1 MTTFA
6 DVAQALGQQLD
17 NATEVRGVS
26 ASTAPRPNTLSFVRQ
41 WSEDAAATVA
51 GNPDTLFIVPDGAAP
66 GPPGPAAG
74 SAAGSA
80 AGPAAGSNVVTAANP
95 RLAYALAVRDCLREE
110 AEPEVAPTAAVSDG
124 AKIGDRVSIGHFC
137 VIEDGV
143 EIADGA
149 FIDHHVVLRTGVSV
163 GERTRIGSHT
173 SVGGPGF
180 GFEMDDEGHPVR
192 LGHMGGVVIGSD
204 VEIGSHVS
212 IAQGTIEPTVISD
225 HAKID
230 DCVFIAHNV
239 HVGKS
244 SFVIAGAEISGSVT
258 IGERVWISPEVTV
271 INKVSIGDDAL
282 VGIGAVV
289 VRDVEANTVVAG
301 VPAKPRGQRHPTE
314 PAP

>member
-26 ASTAPRPNTLSFVRQ
+26 ASSAPRPNTLSFVRQ
-41 WSEDAAATVA
+41 WSEDAAATVV
-51 GNPDTLFIVPDGAAP
+51 GNPETLFIVPDGAAS
-66 GPPGPAAG
+66 GPTP
-74 SAAGSA
+74 
-80 AGPAAGSNVVTAANP
+80 GSNVVTAANP
-95 RLAYALAVRDCLREE
+95 RLAYALAVRDCLRDE
-110 AEPEVAPTAAVSDG
+110 AEPEVASTAAVSDG
-124 AKIGDRVSIGHFC
+124 AKIGDRVAIGHFC

-301 VPAKPRGQRHPTE
+301 VPAKPRGQRYPTE
-314 PAP
+314 PAS

>member
-6 DVAQALGQQLD
+6 EVARALGQDLD
-17 NATEVRGVS
+17 NGTEVRGVS
-26 ASTAPRPNTLSFVRQ
+26 ASSAPRPNTLSFVRQ

-51 GNPDTLFIVPDGAAP
+51 GNPDTLFIVPDGAVP
-66 GPPGPAAG
+66 DGAA
-74 SAAGSA
+74 SS
-80 AGPAAGSNVVTAANP
+80 PNVVTAANP
-95 RLAYALAVRDCLREE
+95 RLAYALAVRDCLRDD
-110 AEPEVAPTAAVSDG
+110 AEPEVASTAAVSDG

-301 VPAKPRGQRHPTE
+301 VPAKPRGQRYPTE
-314 PAP
+314 PAS

>member
-6 DVAQALGQQLD
+6 DVAQALGQELD
-17 NATEVRGVS
+17 NETEVRGVS
-26 ASTAPRPNTLSFVRQ
+26 ASSAPRPNTLSFVRQ

-51 GNPDTLFIVPDGAAP
+51 GNPDTLFVVPNGAVS
-66 GPPGPAAG
+66 GP
-74 SAAGSA
+74 
-80 AGPAAGSNVVTAANP
+80 NVVTAANP
-95 RLAYALAVRDCLREE
+95 RLAYALAVRDCLRDD

-301 VPAKPRGQRHPTE
+301 VPAKPRGQRYPTE
-314 PAP
+314 PAS

>member
-6 DVAQALGQQLD
+6 EVAQALGQELD
-17 NATEVRGVS
+17 NETEVRGVS
-26 ASTAPRPNTLSFVRQ
+26 ASSAPRPNTLSFVRQ

-51 GNPDTLFIVPDGAAP
+51 GNPDTLFIVPDGAAS
-66 GPPGPAAG
+66 GPNA
-74 SAAGSA
+74 
-80 AGPAAGSNVVTAANP
+80 VTAANP
-95 RLAYALAVRDCLREE
+95 RLAYALAVRDCLRDE

-301 VPAKPRGQRHPTE
+301 VPAKPRGQRYPTE
-314 PAP
+314 PAS

>member
-6 DVAQALGQQLD
+6 DVAQALGQELD
-17 NATEVRGVS
+17 NETEVRGVS
-26 ASTAPRPNTLSFVRQ
+26 ASLAPRPNTLSFVRQ

-51 GNPDTLFIVPDGAAP
+51 GNPDTLFIVPDGAVS
-66 GPPGPAAG
+66 GP
-74 SAAGSA
+74 
-80 AGPAAGSNVVTAANP
+80 NVVPAANP
-95 RLAYALAVRDCLREE
+95 RLAYALAVRDCLRDE
-110 AEPEVAPTAAVSDG
+110 AEPEVASTAAVSDG

-301 VPAKPRGQRHPTE
+301 VPAKPRGQRYPTE
-314 PAP
+314 PAS

>member
-6 DVAQALGQQLD
+6 DVAQALGQELD
-17 NATEVRGVS
+17 NETEVHGVS
-26 ASTAPRPNTLSFVRQ
+26 ASSAPRPNTLSFVRQ
-41 WSEDAAATVA
+41 WSDDAAATVA
-51 GNPDTLFIVPDGAAP
+51 GNPDTLFIVPDGAAS
-66 GPPGPAAG
+66 GP
-74 SAAGSA
+74 
-80 AGPAAGSNVVTAANP
+80 NVVTAANP
-95 RLAYALAVRDCLREE
+95 RLAYALAVRDCLRDE

-137 VIEDGV
+137 VIEAGV

-173 SVGGPGF
+173 SVGGSGF
-180 GFEMDDEGHPVR
+180 GFEMDDEGRPVR

-301 VPAKPRGQRHPTE
+301 VPAKPRGQRYPTE
-314 PAP
+314 PAS

>member
-6 DVAQALGQQLD
+6 DVAQALGQKLD
-17 NATEVRGVS
+17 NETEVHGVS
-26 ASTAPRPNTLSFVRQ
+26 ASSAPRPNTLSFVRQ

-51 GNPDTLFIVPDGAAP
+51 GNPDTLFIVPDGAAS
-66 GPPGPAAG
+66 GQ
-74 SAAGSA
+74 
-80 AGPAAGSNVVTAANP
+80 NVVTAGNP
-95 RLAYALAVRDCLREE
+95 RLAYALAVRDCLRDE
-110 AEPEVAPTAAVSDG
+110 AEPEVASTAAVSDG

-192 LGHMGGVVIGSD
+192 LGHMGGVVVGSD

-258 IGERVWISPEVTV
+258 IGDRVWISPEVTV

-301 VPAKPRGQRHPTE
+301 VPAKPRGQRYPTE
-314 PAP
+314 PAS

>member
-6 DVAQALGQQLD
+6 DVARALGQELD

-26 ASTAPRPNTLSFVRQ
+26 RV
-41 WSEDAAATVA
+41 
-51 GNPDTLFIVPDGAAP
+51 DGAAAQHAVVRAAVVRGRRGDGGRQP
-66 GPPGPAAG
+66 GHPVHRPRRRRLGPERRD
-74 SAAGSA
+74 
-80 AGPAAGSNVVTAANP
+80 AANP
-95 RLAYALAVRDCLREE
+95 RLAYALAVRDCLRDE

-149 FIDHHVVLRTGVSV
+149 FVDHHVVLRTGVRV

-301 VPAKPRGQRHPTE
+301 VPAKPRGQRYPTE
-314 PAP
+314 PAS

>member
-1 MTTFA
+1 M
-6 DVAQALGQQLD
+6 
-17 NATEVRGVS
+17 
-26 ASTAPRPNTLSFVRQ
+26 
-41 WSEDAAATVA
+41 
-51 GNPDTLFIVPDGAAP
+51 
-66 GPPGPAAG
+66 
-74 SAAGSA
+74 
-80 AGPAAGSNVVTAANP
+80 TAANP
-95 RLAYALAVRDCLREE
+95 RLAYALAVRDCLRDE
-110 AEPEVAPTAAVSDG
+110 AEPEVASTAAVSDG

-289 VRDVEANTVVAG
+289 VRDVEENTVVAG
-301 VPAKPRGQRHPTE
+301 VPAKPRGQRYPTE
-314 PAP
+314 PAS

>member
-6 DVAQALGQQLD
+6 DVAQALGQELD
-17 NATEVRGVS
+17 NVTEVHGVS
-26 ASTAPRPNTLSFVRQ
+26 ASSAPRPNTLSFVRQ

-51 GNPDTLFIVPDGAAP
+51 GNPDTLFIVPDGAVP
-66 GPPGPAAG
+66 GPTP
-74 SAAGSA
+74 
-80 AGPAAGSNVVTAANP
+80 GSNVVTAANP
-95 RLAYALAVRDCLREE
+95 RLAYALAVRDCLRDD
-110 AEPEVAPTAAVSDG
+110 AEPGVASTAAVSDG

-289 VRDVEANTVVAG
+289 VRDVEENTVVAG
-301 VPAKPRGQRHPTE
+301 VPAKPRGQRYPTE
-314 PAP
+314 PAS

>member
-6 DVAQALGQQLD
+6 DVAQALGQELQ
-17 NATEVRGVS
+17 NQTEVRGVS
-26 ASTAPRPNTLSFVRQ
+26 ASSAPRPHTLSFVRQ
-41 WSEDAAATVA
+41 WSDDAAATVA
-51 GNPDTLFIVPDGAAP
+51 GNPDTLFLVPEGAAS
-66 GPPGPAAG
+66 GQ
-74 SAAGSA
+74 
-80 AGPAAGSNVVTAANP
+80 NVVTAANP
-95 RLAYALAVRDCLREE
+95 RLAYALAVRDCLRDE
-110 AEPEVAPTAAVSDG
+110 AEPEVASTAAVSDG
-124 AKIGDRVSIGHFC
+124 AKLGDRVSIGHFC

-149 FIDHHVVLRTGVSV
+149 FIDHHVVLRAGVSV

-212 IAQGTIEPTVISD
+212 IAQGTIEPTVIAD

-239 HVGKS
+239 HVGKA

-289 VRDVEANTVVAG
+289 VRDVEENTVVAG
-301 VPAKPRGQRHPTE
+301 VPAKPRGQRYPTE
-314 PAP
+314 PAS

>member
-6 DVAQALGQQLD
+6 DVAQALGQELD
-17 NATEVRGVS
+17 NETKVRGVS
-26 ASTAPRPNTLSFVRQ
+26 ASSAPRPNTLSFVRQ
-41 WSEDAAATVA
+41 WSEDAAARVA
-51 GNPDTLFIVPDGAAP
+51 GNPDTLFIVPEGATS
-66 GPPGPAAG
+66 GP
-74 SAAGSA
+74 
-80 AGPAAGSNVVTAANP
+80 NVVTAANP
-95 RLAYALAVRDCLREE
+95 RLAYALAVRDCLRAD
-110 AEPEVAPTAAVSDG
+110 AEPEVASTAAVSDG

-149 FIDHHVVLRTGVSV
+149 FIDHHVVLRTGVRV

-180 GFEMDDEGHPVR
+180 GFEVDDEGHPVR

-301 VPAKPRGQRHPTE
+301 VPAKPRGQRYPTE
-314 PAP
+314 PAS

>member
-1 MTTFA
+1 
-6 DVAQALGQQLD
+6 
-17 NATEVRGVS
+17 
-26 ASTAPRPNTLSFVRQ
+26 
-41 WSEDAAATVA
+41 
-51 GNPDTLFIVPDGAAP
+51 
-66 GPPGPAAG
+66 
-74 SAAGSA
+74 
-80 AGPAAGSNVVTAANP
+80 
-95 RLAYALAVRDCLREE
+95 
-110 AEPEVAPTAAVSDG
+110 
-124 AKIGDRVSIGHFC
+124 
-137 VIEDGV
+137 
-143 EIADGA
+143 
-149 FIDHHVVLRTGVSV
+149 
-163 GERTRIGSHT
+163 
-173 SVGGPGF
+173 
-180 GFEMDDEGHPVR
+180 MDDEGHPVR

-289 VRDVEANTVVAG
+289 VRDVEENTVVAG
-301 VPAKPRGQRHPTE
+301 VPAKPRGQRYPTE
-314 PAP
+314 PAS

>member
-6 DVAQALGQQLD
+6 DVAQALGQELD
-17 NATEVRGVS
+17 NETEVRGVS
-26 ASTAPRPNTLSFVRQ
+26 ASSAPRPNTLSFVRQ

-51 GNPDTLFIVPDGAAP
+51 GNPDTLFIVPNGAVS
-66 GPPGPAAG
+66 GP
-74 SAAGSA
+74 
-80 AGPAAGSNVVTAANP
+80 NVVTAANP
-95 RLAYALAVRDCLREE
+95 RLAYALAVRDCLRDD

-301 VPAKPRGQRHPTE
+301 VPAKPRGQRYPTE
-314 PAP
+314 PAS

>member
-6 DVAQALGQQLD
+6 EVARALGQELD
-17 NATEVRGVS
+17 NGTEVRGVS
-26 ASTAPRPNTLSFVRQ
+26 ASSAPRPNTLSFVRQ

-51 GNPDTLFIVPDGAAP
+51 GNPDTLFIVPDGAAS
-66 GPPGPAAG
+66 GPTP
-74 SAAGSA
+74 
-80 AGPAAGSNVVTAANP
+80 GSNVVTAANP
-95 RLAYALAVRDCLREE
+95 RLAYALAVRDCLRDD
-110 AEPEVAPTAAVSDG
+110 AEPEVASTAAVSDG

-244 SFVIAGAEISGSVT
+244 SFVIAGAEISGSVS

-301 VPAKPRGQRHPTE
+301 VPAKPRGQRYPTE
-314 PAP
+314 PAS